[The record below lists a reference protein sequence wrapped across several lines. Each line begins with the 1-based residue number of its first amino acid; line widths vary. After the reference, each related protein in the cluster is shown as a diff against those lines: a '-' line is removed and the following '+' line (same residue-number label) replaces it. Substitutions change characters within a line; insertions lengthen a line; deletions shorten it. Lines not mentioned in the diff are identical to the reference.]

1 MPAEFVHCHL
11 HTEYSLLD
19 GEARIAALMQ
29 QAQHLGMSAVA
40 LTDHGA
46 LYGAI
51 EFYEQARVYG
61 ITPIIGV
68 EAYIAPRRMTDKDPK
83 LDAAAF
89 HLVLLARNDE
99 GYRNLLKLTTA
110 AHLGGFYYKPRIDR
124 ALLARHSG
132 GLIGLSACLQG
143 EIPRAILRDDLAAA
157 RSLAATYRDIFGPG
171 HFYLEVQNH
180 GIAEQRVLTQ
190 GLRAL
195 ARDLGLPL
203 VATNDVHYV
212 TRDEADAQDALMCIQ
227 MGADLNEKDKPRMG
241 DVPEFYL
248 KGPDEMAER
257 FRDLPEALRSTL
269 AIAEQCDLTIET
281 GAVRLPHF
289 PVPEGETAD
298 SYLRN
303 LCEAGLRRIYGD
315 VTPPLA
321 ERLNYELGVIGKM
334 QYAAYFLIVQD
345 FVNFARRRGIYTTV
359 RGSAA
364 GSLVL
369 YACGV
374 TDVDPIAYRLPF
386 DRFLNLERY
395 TMPDIDVDFMD
406 SRRDEVIKYV
416 VDKYGADRVAQIITF
431 GTLGARAA
439 IRDLGRVMGLPYGD
453 VDRIAKLVPGANVT
467 LQEALAAEPEL
478 RAAAEGT
485 PAIRRLLDM
494 AQKLEGV
501 ARHASTHAAGVIISR
516 DPLTD
521 SVPLQRATKGDLL
534 MTQYDMNSVA
544 RLGLLKIDFLGLTNL
559 TILDAAIHLIR
570 ETKGIEID
578 LQRLPLDDK
587 PTYALLASGETTGI
601 FQLEGRGM
609 TRYLRELKPDRIEDV
624 MAMVALFRP
633 GPMANIPSY
642 IRRKHGQEKVAY
654 LHPRLEPV
662 LKETYGVMVY
672 QEDIMTVAQAIAG
685 YTLAE
690 ADVLCYAIRKKI
702 KDRLLAQ
709 REKFVA
715 GARANGVDARTVDQI
730 FEQFEPFARY
740 GFNRAHAACYG
751 LIAYYT
757 AYLKAHHAPEY
768 MAALLS
774 SIAGDMEKVAQA
786 VAECARMNLQVLPP
800 DVNESAAS
808 FTTNG
813 EVIRFGLTAVRNVG
827 LGAIDVVIAA
837 REAGADVMVAGE
849 SGVSDI
855 VAGEPGASRSA
866 GISRSAGADV
876 MVAGESGASRSAGGP
891 FRSLADFCARVD
903 TRLVNQRVIASLIK
917 AGAFDRLGSR
927 AQMLQTLD
935 AVLDRAQRSQ
945 RARNEAQTGLFGDL
959 GAPPEPDAAAETV
972 VQEFTKDEL
981 LTMEREMLGLYI
993 SDHPLRRWAPVL
1005 ERRTT
1010 AAIAQLADLPDRRE
1024 VTVGGLVGTVKRS
1037 MTRSGSTMAFVT
1049 LEDLTGSIEVLV
1061 FPRAYEQ
1068 YGLSLKRDAVVLLR
1082 GKLDV
1087 DEQSVKLLCD
1097 EVIALPPTPE
1107 EAGAGDPGAAPGE
1120 LVSAGVPRMTS
1131 RGSTV
1136 PARGVAS
1143 VDGPEAPPSRG
1154 PAGSGRAAGTS
1165 NESSALGMSA
1175 SRTPPHDPRGAARVA
1190 NGERGRPALRVRVS
1204 TLDEIEQLERYLK
1217 DHPGPRRVC
1226 AHVVSCDGEHVVPI
1240 RSGAHDIEELQQS
1253 LEQMFGEGNVWE
1265 E

>member
-1 MPAEFVHCHL
+1 MPGDFVHCHL

-19 GEARIAALMQ
+19 GESRIGPLMDRAAAL
-29 QAQHLGMSAVA
+29 GMPAIS

-46 LYGAI
+46 MYGAI
-51 EFYEQARVYG
+51 EFYESARARG
-61 ITPIIGV
+61 IKPILGV
-68 EAYIAPRRMTDKDPK
+68 ETYVAPRGMGDRDPK

-89 HLVLLARNDE
+89 HLVLLARNTE
-99 GYRNLLKLTTA
+99 GYRNLLRLVTA
-110 AHLGGFYYKPRIDR
+110 AHLDGFYYKPRIDR

-143 EIPRAILRDDLAAA
+143 EIPRAILRDDTAAA
-157 RSLAATYRDIFGPG
+157 RELAGAYRDIFGPG
-171 HFYLEVQNH
+171 GFYLELQNH
-180 GIAEQRVLTQ
+180 GIAEQAALAR
-190 GLRAL
+190 GLVAL
-195 ARDLGLPL
+195 ARDVGLPL

-227 MGADLNEKDKPRMG
+227 MGVDLSEKDARAPRMG

-248 KGPDEMAER
+248 KSPEEMAAR
-257 FRDLPEALRSTL
+257 FAELPEALRNTL
-269 AIAEQCDLTIET
+269 AIAEQCDIEIET
-281 GAVRLPHF
+281 GATRLPHF
-289 PVPEGETAD
+289 PVPDGETPD
-298 SYLRN
+298 TYLRQ
-303 LCEAGLRRIYGD
+303 LCEAGLRRIYGAAAQ
-315 VTPPLA
+315 TPHLT
-321 ERLNYELGVIGKM
+321 ERLDYELGVIQKM
-334 QYAAYFLIVQD
+334 GYAAYFLIVQD

-416 VDKYGADRVAQIITF
+416 MDKYGADRVAQIITF

-439 IRDLGRVMGLPYGD
+439 IRDLGRVMGLPYAD

-467 LQEALAAEPEL
+467 LQDALAAEAEL
-478 RAAAEGT
+478 RAAADAS
-485 PAIRRLLDM
+485 PQIRRLLDM

-516 DPLTD
+516 EPLIEH
-521 SVPLQRATKGDLL
+521 VPLQRATKGDLL

-544 RLGLLKIDFLGLTNL
+544 RLGLLKIDFLGLANL
-559 TILDAAIHLIR
+559 TILDAAIRLIR
-570 ETKGIEID
+570 ETRGVAID
-578 LQRLPLDDK
+578 LQRLPLDDR
-587 PTYALLASGETTGI
+587 PTYDLLASGETTGI

-609 TRYLRELKPDRIEDV
+609 TRYLRELRPDRIEDV

-642 IRRKHGQEKVAY
+642 IRRKHGQEKVTY

-672 QEDIMTVAQAIAG
+672 QEDIMTVAQAVAG

-757 AYLKAHHAPEY
+757 AYLKAHYAPEY
-768 MAALLS
+768 MTALLTS
-774 SIAGDMEKVAQA
+774 EAGNMDKVPQA

-800 DVNESAAS
+800 DINESAAS
-808 FTTNG
+808 FTTEG
-813 EVIRFGLTAVRNVG
+813 SVIRFGLAAVRNVG
-827 LGAIDVVIAA
+827 VGAIDVVIAA
-837 REAGADVMVAGE
+837 RDAA
-849 SGVSDI
+849 
-855 VAGEPGASRSA
+855 
-866 GISRSAGADV
+866 
-876 MVAGESGASRSAGGP
+876 GP
-891 FRSLADFCARVD
+891 FGSLADFCARVD

-935 AVLDRAQRSQ
+935 AVVERAQRSQ

-959 GAPPEPDAAAETV
+959 GAAGAASDAAGAPPGQETV
-972 VQEFTKDEL
+972 VEEFTKDEL

-1010 AAIAQLADLPDRRE
+1010 AALAHLADLPDRRE
-1024 VTVGGLVGTVKRS
+1024 VTIGGLVATVKRS

-1049 LEDLTGSIEVLV
+1049 LEDLSGSVEVLV

-1068 YGLSLKRDAVVLLR
+1068 HGLALKRDAVVLMR
-1082 GKLDV
+1082 GRLDV

-1097 EVIALPPTPE
+1097 EIIALPATPE
-1107 EAGAGDPGAAPGE
+1107 EAAVAVSTRTRNGSGGNGRPPLSGAAAVSVAP
-1120 LVSAGVPRMTS
+1120 SAG
-1131 RGSTV
+1131 
-1136 PARGVAS
+1136 
-1143 VDGPEAPPSRG
+1143 
-1154 PAGSGRAAGTS
+1154 
-1165 NESSALGMSA
+1165 
-1175 SRTPPHDPRGAARVA
+1175 
-1190 NGERGRPALRVRVS
+1190 GETREPALRVRVS
-1204 TLDEIEQLERYLK
+1204 TIEEIDQLERYLRE
-1217 DHPGPRRVC
+1217 HPGPRRVC
-1226 AHVVSCDGEHVVPI
+1226 AHVVSSDGEHVVPV
-1240 RSGAHDIEELQQS
+1240 RSGAHDVQELQQS
-1253 LEQMFGEGNVWE
+1253 LEQLFGEGNVWE

>member
-1 MPAEFVHCHL
+1 MSGEFVHCHL

-19 GEARIAALMQ
+19 GESRIEPLMRR
-29 QAQHLGMSAVA
+29 AVSLGMRAIS

-46 LYGAI
+46 MYGAI
-51 EFYEQARVYG
+51 EFYETARAHG
-61 ITPIIGV
+61 IKPIIGV
-68 EAYIAPRRMTDKDPK
+68 EAYVSPRGMADRDPK
-83 LDAAAF
+83 LDASAF

-110 AHLGGFYYKPRIDR
+110 AHLDGFYYKPRIDR

-143 EIPRAILRDDLAAA
+143 EIPRAILREDPAAA
-157 RSLAATYRDIFGPG
+157 RTLAGSYREIFGPG
-171 HFYLEVQNH
+171 HFYLELQNH
-180 GIAEQRVLTQ
+180 GIAEQQTLTR
-190 GLRAL
+190 GLIAL
-195 ARDLGLPL
+195 AKDTGLPL

-227 MGADLNEKDKPRMG
+227 MGIDLAQKDKPRMG

-248 KGPDEMAER
+248 KSPDEMAAR
-257 FRDLPEALRSTL
+257 FADFPEALRSTL
-269 AIAEQCDLTIET
+269 AIAEMCDLEIET
-281 GAVRLPHF
+281 GTTRLPHF
-289 PVPEGETAD
+289 PLPEGETAD
-298 SYLRN
+298 TYLRR
-303 LCEAGLRRIYGD
+303 LCETGLRRIYGG
-315 VTPPLA
+315 VTPALE
-321 ERLNYELGVIGKM
+321 ERLAYELGVIAKTG
-334 QYAAYFLIVQD
+334 YAAYFLIVQD
-345 FVNFARRRGIYTTV
+345 FVNFARGRGIYTTV

-416 VDKYGADRVAQIITF
+416 VDKYGDDRVAQIITF

-453 VDRIAKLVPGANVT
+453 VDRIAKLVPGANVS

-478 RAAAEGT
+478 RAAVDGS
-485 PAIRRLLDM
+485 PQIRQLMDM

-521 SVPLQRATKGDLL
+521 HVPLQRATKGDLL

-559 TILDAAIHLIR
+559 TILDAAIGLIR
-570 ETKGIEID
+570 GTRGEEID

-642 IRRKHGQEKVAY
+642 IRRKHGQEKVTY

-757 AYLKAHHAPEY
+757 AYLKAHYAAEY
-768 MAALLS
+768 MTALLS
-774 SIAGDMEKVAQA
+774 SDVGNMDRVAQA
-786 VAECARMNLQVLPP
+786 VAECARMDLNVLPP

-808 FTTNG
+808 FTTDG
-813 EVIRFGLTAVRNVG
+813 KVIRFGLTAVRNVG
-827 LGAIDVVIAA
+827 VGAIDVVIAV
-837 REAGADVMVAGE
+837 RE
-849 SGVSDI
+849 
-855 VAGEPGASRSA
+855 
-866 GISRSAGADV
+866 
-876 MVAGESGASRSAGGP
+876 AGGP
-891 FRSLADFCARVD
+891 FASLADFCGRVD

-935 AVLDRAQRSQ
+935 AVLERAQRSQ

-959 GAPPEPDAAAETV
+959 AAPEPAAAGPGEGDTA
-972 VQEFTKDEL
+972 VQEFSKEEL

-993 SDHPLRRWAPVL
+993 SDHPLRRWGPAL
-1005 ERRTT
+1005 AKRAT
-1010 AAIAQLADLPDRRE
+1010 ATIAQLADLPDRKK
-1024 VTVGGLVGTVKRS
+1024 VTIGGLIGTVKRS

-1068 YGLSLKRDAVVLLR
+1068 HGLSLKRDAVVLLR
-1082 GKLDV
+1082 GTLDV
-1087 DEQSVKLLCD
+1087 EEQSVKLLCD
-1097 EVIALPPTPE
+1097 EVIALPSTPPEDPTSLAGE
-1107 EAGAGDPGAAPGE
+1107 EAVADGVIAGAA
-1120 LVSAGVPRMTS
+1120 
-1131 RGSTV
+1131 
-1136 PARGVAS
+1136 
-1143 VDGPEAPPSRG
+1143 
-1154 PAGSGRAAGTS
+1154 AAGAV
-1165 NESSALGMSA
+1165 NG
-1175 SRTPPHDPRGAARVA
+1175 GAARNGHGA
-1190 NGERGRPALRVRVS
+1190 NGARPALRVRVS
-1204 TLDEIEQLERYLK
+1204 TIEEVEQLERYLK
-1217 DHPGPRRVC
+1217 EHPGPRRVC
-1226 AHVVSCDGEHVVPI
+1226 AHVVSGDGEHVI
-1240 RSGAHDIEELQQS
+1240 QARSGAHDIEELLQS
-1253 LEQMFGEGNVWE
+1253 LEQLFGEGNVWE

>member
-1 MPAEFVHCHL
+1 MPGEFVHCHL

-19 GEARIAALMQ
+19 GESRIEPLMQ
-29 QAQHLGMSAVA
+29 RAVSLGMPAIS

-46 LYGAI
+46 MYGAI
-51 EFYEQARVYG
+51 EFYETARAHG
-61 ITPIIGV
+61 IKPIIGV
-68 EAYIAPRRMTDKDPK
+68 ETYVAARGMADRDPK
-83 LDAAAF
+83 LDASAF

-99 GYRNLLKLTTA
+99 GYRNLLKLVTA
-110 AHLGGFYYKPRIDR
+110 AHLDGFYYKPRIDR
-124 ALLARHSG
+124 ALLARHSA

-143 EIPRAILRDDLAAA
+143 EIPRAILRDDPAAA
-157 RSLAATYRDIFGPG
+157 RELAGAYRDIFGPG
-171 HFYLEVQNH
+171 HFYLELQNH
-180 GIAEQRVLTQ
+180 GIAEQQTLTL
-190 GLRAL
+190 GLRSL
-195 ARDLGLPL
+195 ARETGLPL

-227 MGADLNEKDKPRMG
+227 MGIDLAQKDKPRMG

-248 KGPDEMAER
+248 KSPDEMAAR
-257 FRDLPEALRSTL
+257 FTEFPEAVRSTL
-269 AIAEQCDLTIET
+269 AIAEMCDLEIET
-281 GAVRLPHF
+281 GTTRLPHF
-289 PVPEGETAD
+289 PLPEGETAD
-298 SYLRN
+298 TYLRK

-315 VTPPLA
+315 VTPALA
-321 ERLNYELGVIGKM
+321 ERLAYELGVIGKTG
-334 QYAAYFLIVQD
+334 YAAYFLIVQD
-345 FVNFARRRGIYTTV
+345 FVNFARGRGIYTTV

-416 VDKYGADRVAQIITF
+416 VDKYGDDRVAQIITF

-453 VDRIAKLVPGANVT
+453 VDRIAKLVPGANVS
-467 LQEALAAEPEL
+467 LQDALAAEPEL
-478 RAAAEGT
+478 RAAADGS
-485 PAIRRLLDM
+485 PQIRQLMDM

-521 SVPLQRATKGDLL
+521 HVPLQRATKGDLL

-570 ETKGIEID
+570 ETRGEEIN

-642 IRRKHGQEKVAY
+642 IRRKHGQEKVTY

-709 REKFVA
+709 REKFVD

-757 AYLKAHHAPEY
+757 AYLKSHYAAEY
-768 MAALLS
+768 MTALLS
-774 SIAGDMEKVAQA
+774 SDVGNMERVAQA
-786 VAECARMNLQVLPP
+786 VAECARMDLDVLPP

-808 FTTNG
+808 FTTDG
-813 EVIRFGLTAVRNVG
+813 TVIRFGLTAVRNVG
-827 LGAIDVVIAA
+827 VGAIDVVIAA
-837 REAGADVMVAGE
+837 RE
-849 SGVSDI
+849 S
-855 VAGEPGASRSA
+855 
-866 GISRSAGADV
+866 
-876 MVAGESGASRSAGGP
+876 GGP
-891 FRSLADFCARVD
+891 FASLADFCGRVD
-903 TRLVNQRVIASLIK
+903 TRLVNQRVVASLIK

-935 AVLDRAQRSQ
+935 AVLERAQRTQ

-959 GAPPEPDAAAETV
+959 AAPEAPAAGSGEGDTAI
-972 VQEFTKDEL
+972 QEFSKEEL

-993 SDHPLRRWAPVL
+993 SDHPLRRWGPAL
-1005 ERRTT
+1005 AKRAT
-1010 AAIAQLADLPDRRE
+1010 ATIAQLADLPDRKK
-1024 VTVGGLVGTVKRS
+1024 VTIGGLIGTVKRS

-1082 GKLDV
+1082 GTLDV
-1087 DEQSVKLLCD
+1087 EEQSVKLLCD
-1097 EVIALPPTPE
+1097 EVIALPPSPPPDDLSLLAGE
-1107 EAGAGDPGAAPGE
+1107 EAVADGVIAGAVAAGAVNGGAARNGHGANGARRP
-1120 LVSAGVPRMTS
+1120 SA
-1131 RGSTV
+1131 
-1136 PARGVAS
+1136 A
-1143 VDGPEAPPSRG
+1143 
-1154 PAGSGRAAGTS
+1154 RAAGGSGQT
-1165 NESSALGMSA
+1165 G
-1175 SRTPPHDPRGAARVA
+1175 
-1190 NGERGRPALRVRVS
+1190 GRPALRVRVS
-1204 TLDEIEQLERYLK
+1204 TIEEVEQLERYLK
-1217 DHPGPRRVC
+1217 EHPGPRRVC
-1226 AHVVSCDGEHVVPI
+1226 AHVVSGDGEHVI
-1240 RSGAHDIEELQQS
+1240 QARSGAHDIEELLQS
-1253 LEQMFGEGNVWE
+1253 LEQLFGEGNVWE

>member
-1 MPAEFVHCHL
+1 MPGEFVHCHL

-19 GEARIAALMQ
+19 GESRIQPLMERAAAL
-29 QAQHLGMSAVA
+29 GMPAIS

-46 LYGAI
+46 MYGAI
-51 EFYEQARVYG
+51 EFYEAARAHSLK
-61 ITPIIGV
+61 PIIGV
-68 EAYIAPRRMTDKDPK
+68 ETYVAPRGMGDRDPK
-83 LDAAAF
+83 LDAQAF
-89 HLVLLARNDE
+89 HLVLLARSAE
-99 GYRNLLKLTTA
+99 GYRNLLRLVTA
-110 AHLGGFYYKPRIDR
+110 AHLDGFYYKPRIDR
-124 ALLARHSG
+124 ALLARHSA

-143 EIPRAILRDDLAAA
+143 EIPRAILRDDMAAA
-157 RSLAATYRDIFGPG
+157 RTLAGTYRDIFGPG
-171 HFYLEVQNH
+171 HFYLELQNH
-180 GIAEQRVLTQ
+180 GIAEQA
-190 GLRAL
+190 AL
-195 ARDLGLPL
+195 ARGLIGLARELELPL

-227 MGADLNEKDKPRMG
+227 MGIDLNEKDARAPRMG

-248 KGPDEMAER
+248 KSPAEMAAR
-257 FRDLPEALRSTL
+257 FAEAPEALRNTL
-269 AIAEQCDLTIET
+269 AIAEQCDVEIDT
-281 GAVRLPHF
+281 GTTRLPHF

-298 SYLRN
+298 SYLRQ
-303 LCEAGLRRIYGD
+303 LCDAGLRRIYGR

-321 ERLNYELGVIGKM
+321 ERLDYELGVIAKM
-334 QYAAYFLIVQD
+334 GYAAYFLIVQD

-416 VDKYGADRVAQIITF
+416 VEKYGADRVAQIITF

-439 IRDLGRVMGLPYGD
+439 IRDLGRVMGLPYAD
-453 VDRIAKLVPGANVT
+453 VDRIAKLVPGANVA

-478 RAAAEGT
+478 RASADGS
-485 PAIRRLLDM
+485 PQIRRLLDM

-516 DPLTD
+516 DPLIEH
-521 SVPLQRATKGDLL
+521 VPLQRATKGDLL

-544 RLGLLKIDFLGLTNL
+544 RLGLLKIDFLGLANL
-559 TILDAAIHLIR
+559 TILDAAIRLIR
-570 ETKGIEID
+570 QTRGVEID
-578 LQRLPLDDK
+578 LQRLPLDDR
-587 PTYALLASGETTGI
+587 PTYELLASGETTGI

-609 TRYLRELKPDRIEDV
+609 TRYLRELRPDRIEDV

-633 GPMANIPSY
+633 GPMANIPAY
-642 IRRKHGQEKVAY
+642 IRRKHGQEKVTY

-662 LKETYGVMVY
+662 LNETYGVMVY

-757 AYLKAHHAPEY
+757 AYLKAHYAPEY
-768 MAALLS
+768 MTALLTS
-774 SIAGDMEKVAQA
+774 EAGNLDKVPQA
-786 VAECARMNLQVLPP
+786 VAECAHMNLRVLPP
-800 DVNESAAS
+800 DINESAAF
-808 FTTNG
+808 FTTDG
-813 EVIRFGLTAVRNVG
+813 EVIRFGLAAVRNVG
-827 LGAIDVVIAA
+827 VGAIEVVIAA
-837 REAGADVMVAGE
+837 RD
-849 SGVSDI
+849 
-855 VAGEPGASRSA
+855 
-866 GISRSAGADV
+866 
-876 MVAGESGASRSAGGP
+876 AGGP
-891 FRSLADFCARVD
+891 FGSLADFCARVD

-917 AGAFDRLGSR
+917 AGAFDRIGSR

-935 AVLDRAQRSQ
+935 AVLERAQRSQ
-945 RARNEAQTGLFGDL
+945 RARNEAQTGLFSDFGTAAGTSEEAAPG
-959 GAPPEPDAAAETV
+959 GAAV
-972 VQEFTKDEL
+972 VEEFTKDEL

-1010 AAIAQLADLPDRRE
+1010 TTIAQLADLPDRRE
-1024 VTVGGLVGTVKRS
+1024 VTVGGLVATVKRS

-1049 LEDLTGSIEVLV
+1049 IEDLTGSIEVLV

-1068 YGLSLKRDAVVLLR
+1068 HGLSLKRDTVVLLR

-1097 EVIALPPTPE
+1097 EVIPLPPTPE
-1107 EAGAGDPGAAPGE
+1107 EAAVPAPAGAGAGARF
-1120 LVSAGVPRMTS
+1120 SAGPRGLVPRE
-1131 RGSTV
+1131 RG
-1136 PARGVAS
+1136 
-1143 VDGPEAPPSRG
+1143 GPMNG
-1154 PAGSGRAAGTS
+1154 
-1165 NESSALGMSA
+1165 
-1175 SRTPPHDPRGAARVA
+1175 HAARRNGLAGA
-1190 NGERGRPALRVRVS
+1190 NGGAGVRPVLRVRVS
-1204 TLDEIEQLERYLK
+1204 TVEEIDQLERYLRE
-1217 DHPGPRRVC
+1217 HPGPRRVC
-1226 AHVVSCDGEHVVPI
+1226 AHVVSSDGEHVVPV
-1240 RSGAHDIEELQQS
+1240 RAGAHDIEELQQS
-1253 LEQMFGEGNVWE
+1253 LEQLFGEGNVWE

>member
-1 MPAEFVHCHL
+1 MPGEFVHCHL

-19 GEARIAALMQ
+19 GESRIDALMERAAAL
-29 QAQHLGMSAVA
+29 GMPAISV
-40 LTDHGA
+40 TDHGA
-46 LYGAI
+46 MYGAI
-51 EFYEQARVYG
+51 EFYESARAHG
-61 ITPIIGV
+61 IKPIIGV
-68 EAYIAPRRMTDKDPK
+68 EAYVASRGMADRDPK
-83 LDAAAF
+83 LDAASC

-110 AHLGGFYYKPRIDR
+110 AHLDGFYYKPRIDR
-124 ALLARHSG
+124 ALLARHSA

-143 EIPRAILRDDLAAA
+143 EVPRAILREDPDAARTLAAA
-157 RSLAATYRDIFGPG
+157 YRDIFGPG

-180 GIAEQRVLTQ
+180 GIADQQTLTR
-190 GLRAL
+190 GLVAL
-195 ARDLGLPL
+195 SRDLGLPL
-203 VATNDVHYV
+203 IATNDVHYV

-227 MGADLNEKDKPRMG
+227 MGIDLSQKDKPRMG

-248 KGPDEMAER
+248 KSREEMAAR
-257 FRDLPEALRSTL
+257 FGELPEALRSTL
-269 AIAEQCDLTIET
+269 AVAEMCDLEIDT
-281 GAVRLPHF
+281 GTTRLPHF
-289 PVPEGETAD
+289 PLPEGETAD
-298 SYLRN
+298 TYLRK
-303 LCEAGLRRIYGD
+303 LCEAGLRRIYGQ
-315 VTPPLA
+315 VTPALE
-321 ERLNYELGVIGKM
+321 ERLAYELGVIAKTG
-334 QYAAYFLIVQD
+334 YAAYFLIVQD
-345 FVNFARRRGIYTTV
+345 FVNFARGRGIYTTV

-453 VDRIAKLVPGANVT
+453 VDRIAKLVPGANVS
-467 LQEALAAEPEL
+467 LQDALAAEPEL
-478 RAAAEGT
+478 RAAADGS
-485 PAIRRLLDM
+485 PQIRRLMDM

-521 SVPLQRATKGDLL
+521 HVPLQRATKGDLL

-570 ETKGIEID
+570 KTRGVEIN
-578 LQRLPLDDK
+578 LQRLPLDDT
-587 PTYALLASGETTGI
+587 PTYTLLASGDTTGI

-609 TRYLRELKPDRIEDV
+609 TRYLRELRPDRIEDV

-642 IRRKHGQEKVAY
+642 IRRKHGQEKVTY

-662 LKETYGVMVY
+662 LNETYGVMVY

-757 AYLKAHHAPEY
+757 AYLKSHYAPEY
-768 MAALLS
+768 MTALLS
-774 SIAGDMEKVAQA
+774 SDVGNMDRVAQA
-786 VAECARMNLQVLPP
+786 VAECARMDLQVLPP

-808 FTTNG
+808 FTTDG
-813 EVIRFGLTAVRNVG
+813 TVIRFGLTAVRNVG
-827 LGAIDVVIAA
+827 VGAIDVVIAA
-837 REAGADVMVAGE
+837 REAG
-849 SGVSDI
+849 
-855 VAGEPGASRSA
+855 
-866 GISRSAGADV
+866 
-876 MVAGESGASRSAGGP
+876 GP
-891 FRSLADFCARVD
+891 FASLADLCGRVD

-917 AGAFDRLGSR
+917 AGAFDRVGSR

-935 AVLDRAQRSQ
+935 AVLERGQRSQ
-945 RARNEAQTGLFGDL
+945 RARSEAQTGLFGDL
-959 GAPPEPDAAAETV
+959 AAPEPAAAGTGEGETA
-972 VQEFTKDEL
+972 VQEFSKDEL

-993 SDHPLRRWAPVL
+993 SDHPLRRWGPVL
-1005 ERRTT
+1005 AKRAT
-1010 AAIAQLADLPDRRE
+1010 ATIAQLADLPDRKE
-1024 VTVGGLVGTVKRS
+1024 VKVGGLIGTVKRS
-1037 MTRSGSTMAFVT
+1037 MTRSGSTMAFLT

-1068 YGLSLKRDAVVLLR
+1068 YGLSLKRDTVVLLR

-1087 DEQSVKLLCD
+1087 EEQSVKLLCD

-1107 EAGAGDPGAAPGE
+1107 EADAAGPAPSAAANGAGRSRHGAAGN
-1120 LVSAGVPRMTS
+1120 GDRRM
-1131 RGSTV
+1131 
-1136 PARGVAS
+1136 
-1143 VDGPEAPPSRG
+1143 
-1154 PAGSGRAAGTS
+1154 
-1165 NESSALGMSA
+1165 
-1175 SRTPPHDPRGAARVA
+1175 
-1190 NGERGRPALRVRVS
+1190 LRVRV
-1204 TLDEIEQLERYLK
+1204 TTIEEIEQLERYLH
-1217 DHPGPRRVC
+1217 DHPGPRPVC
-1226 AHVVSCDGEHVVPI
+1226 AHVVSGDGEHVVPV
-1240 RSGAHDIEELQQS
+1240 RSGAHDVEELQQS
-1253 LEQMFGEGNVWE
+1253 LEQLFGEGNVWE

>member
-1 MPAEFVHCHL
+1 MPGEFVHCHL

-19 GEARIAALMQ
+19 GESRIDPLMQ
-29 QAQHLGMSAVA
+29 RAASLGMRAIS

-46 LYGAI
+46 MYGAI
-51 EFYEQARVYG
+51 EFYEGARAHG
-61 ITPIIGV
+61 IKPIVGV
-68 EAYIAPRRMTDKDPK
+68 EAYVAARGMTDRDPK
-83 LDAAAF
+83 LDASAF

-110 AHLGGFYYKPRIDR
+110 AHLDGFYYKPRIDR
-124 ALLARHSG
+124 ALLARHSA

-143 EIPRAILRDDLAAA
+143 EIPRAILREDPAAA
-157 RSLAATYRDIFGPG
+157 REIAGAYRDIFGPG
-171 HFYLEVQNH
+171 HFYLELQNH
-180 GIAEQRVLTQ
+180 GIAEQQTLTRGLAVL
-190 GLRAL
+190 AKD
-195 ARDLGLPL
+195 AGLPL

-227 MGADLNEKDKPRMG
+227 MGIDLAQKDKPRMG

-248 KGPDEMAER
+248 KSADEMAAR
-257 FRDLPEALRSTL
+257 FAEFPEALRSTL
-269 AIAEQCDLTIET
+269 AIAEMCDLEIET
-281 GAVRLPHF
+281 GTTRLPHF
-289 PVPEGETAD
+289 PLPEGETAD
-298 SYLRN
+298 TYLRK

-315 VTPPLA
+315 LTPALA
-321 ERLNYELGVIGKM
+321 ERLAYELGVIAKTG
-334 QYAAYFLIVQD
+334 YAAYFLIVQD
-345 FVNFARRRGIYTTV
+345 FVNFARGRGIYTTV

-467 LQEALAAEPEL
+467 LQDALAAEPEL
-478 RAAAEGT
+478 RAAADGSSQ
-485 PAIRRLLDM
+485 IRQLMDM

-521 SVPLQRATKGDLL
+521 HVPLQRATKGDLL

-559 TILDAAIHLIR
+559 TILDAAIRLIR
-570 ETKGIEID
+570 GTRGVEID

-609 TRYLRELKPDRIEDV
+609 TRYLRELRPDRIEDV

-633 GPMANIPSY
+633 GPMANIPAY
-642 IRRKHGQEKVAY
+642 IRRKHGQEKVTY

-715 GARANGVDARTVDQI
+715 GARANGVDARTVEQI

-757 AYLKAHHAPEY
+757 AYLKSHYAAEY
-768 MAALLS
+768 MTALLS
-774 SIAGDMEKVAQA
+774 SDVGNMDKVAQA
-786 VAECARMNLQVLPP
+786 VAECARMDLQVLPP

-808 FTTNG
+808 FTTDG
-813 EVIRFGLTAVRNVG
+813 KVIRFGLTAVRNVG
-827 LGAIDVVIAA
+827 VGAIDVVIAA
-837 REAGADVMVAGE
+837 REAGVDVKVAGE
-849 SGVSDI
+849 S
-855 VAGEPGASRSA
+855 AAR
-866 GISRSAGADV
+866 
-876 MVAGESGASRSAGGP
+876 RSAGGP
-891 FRSLADFCARVD
+891 FASLADFCGRVD

-927 AQMLQTLD
+927 AEMLQTLD
-935 AVLDRAQRSQ
+935 AVLERAQRSQ

-959 GAPPEPDAAAETV
+959 APEQPAAGPSDGETA
-972 VQEFTKDEL
+972 VQEFTKEEL

-1005 ERRTT
+1005 AARAT
-1010 AAIAQLADLPDRRE
+1010 ATIAQLADLPDRRE
-1024 VTVGGLVGTVKRS
+1024 VTIGGLIGTVKRS

-1049 LEDLTGSIEVLV
+1049 LEDLSGSIEVLV

-1068 YGLSLKRDAVVLLR
+1068 HGLSLKRDAVVLLR
-1082 GKLDV
+1082 GRLDV
-1087 DEQSVKLLCD
+1087 EEQSVKLLCD
-1097 EVIALPPTPE
+1097 EVIALPPTPDGLFPLAGE
-1107 EAGAGDPGAAPGE
+1107 GAVADGVIAGAAAAGAVNGGAAGNGHGANGDRRPA
-1120 LVSAGVPRMTS
+1120 AG
-1131 RGSTV
+1131 GN
-1136 PARGVAS
+1136 
-1143 VDGPEAPPSRG
+1143 
-1154 PAGSGRAAGTS
+1154 GRA
-1165 NESSALGMSA
+1165 
-1175 SRTPPHDPRGAARVA
+1175 GA
-1190 NGERGRPALRVRVS
+1190 RPALRVRVS
-1204 TLDEIEQLERYLK
+1204 TIEEIEQLERYLNE
-1217 DHPGPRRVC
+1217 HPGPRRVC
-1226 AHVVSCDGEHVVPI
+1226 AHVVSGDGEHVVPV
-1240 RSGAHDIEELQQS
+1240 RSGAHDIEELLQS
-1253 LEQMFGEGNVWE
+1253 LEQLFGEGNVWE

>member
-1 MPAEFVHCHL
+1 MPGEFVHCHL

-19 GEARIAALMQ
+19 GESRIEPLMRR
-29 QAQHLGMSAVA
+29 AVSLGMRAIS

-46 LYGAI
+46 MYGAI
-51 EFYEQARVYG
+51 EFYETARAHG
-61 ITPIIGV
+61 IKPIIGV
-68 EAYIAPRRMTDKDPK
+68 EAYVSPRGMADRDPK
-83 LDAAAF
+83 LDASAF

-99 GYRNLLKLTTA
+99 GYRNLLKLVTA
-110 AHLGGFYYKPRIDR
+110 AHLDGFYYKPRIDR
-124 ALLARHSG
+124 ALLARHSA

-143 EIPRAILRDDLAAA
+143 EIPRAILRDDPAAA
-157 RSLAATYRDIFGPG
+157 RELAGAYRDIFGPG
-171 HFYLEVQNH
+171 HFYLELQNH
-180 GIAEQRVLTQ
+180 GIAEQQTLTR
-190 GLRAL
+190 GLIAL
-195 ARDLGLPL
+195 AKDTGLPL

-227 MGADLNEKDKPRMG
+227 MGIDLAQKNKPRMG

-248 KGPDEMAER
+248 KSPDEMAAR
-257 FRDLPEALRSTL
+257 FTDFPEALRSTL
-269 AIAEQCDLTIET
+269 AIAEMCDLEIET
-281 GAVRLPHF
+281 GTTRLPHF
-289 PVPEGETAD
+289 PLPEGETAD
-298 SYLRN
+298 TYLRR
-303 LCEAGLRRIYGD
+303 LCETGLRRIYGG
-315 VTPPLA
+315 VTPALE
-321 ERLNYELGVIGKM
+321 ERLAYELGVIAKTG
-334 QYAAYFLIVQD
+334 YAAYFLIVQD
-345 FVNFARRRGIYTTV
+345 FVNFARGRGIYTTV

-416 VDKYGADRVAQIITF
+416 VDKYGDDRVAQIITF

-453 VDRIAKLVPGANVT
+453 VDRIAKLVPGANVS

-478 RAAAEGT
+478 RAAVDGS
-485 PAIRRLLDM
+485 PQIRQLMDM

-521 SVPLQRATKGDLL
+521 HVPLQRATKGDLL

-570 ETKGIEID
+570 ETRGVEID

-642 IRRKHGQEKVAY
+642 IRRKHGQEKVTY

-757 AYLKAHHAPEY
+757 AYLKSHYAAEY
-768 MAALLS
+768 MTALLS
-774 SIAGDMEKVAQA
+774 SDVGNMERVAQA
-786 VAECARMNLQVLPP
+786 VAECARMDLNVLPP

-808 FTTNG
+808 FTTDG
-813 EVIRFGLTAVRNVG
+813 KVIRFGLTAVRNVG
-827 LGAIDVVIAA
+827 VGAIDIVIAA
-837 REAGADVMVAGE
+837 REAG
-849 SGVSDI
+849 
-855 VAGEPGASRSA
+855 
-866 GISRSAGADV
+866 
-876 MVAGESGASRSAGGP
+876 GP
-891 FRSLADFCARVD
+891 FASLADFCGRVD
-903 TRLVNQRVIASLIK
+903 TRQVNQRVIASLIK
-917 AGAFDRLGSR
+917 GGAFDRLGSR

-935 AVLDRAQRSQ
+935 AVLERAQRTQ

-959 GAPPEPDAAAETV
+959 AAPEAPAAGSGEGDTAI
-972 VQEFTKDEL
+972 QEFSKEEL

-993 SDHPLRRWAPVL
+993 SDPPLRRWGPAL
-1005 ERRTT
+1005 AKRAT
-1010 AAIAQLADLPDRRE
+1010 ATIAQLADLPDRKK
-1024 VTVGGLVGTVKRS
+1024 VTIGGLIGTVKRS

-1068 YGLSLKRDAVVLLR
+1068 HGLSLKRDAVVLLR
-1082 GKLDV
+1082 GTLDV
-1087 DEQSVKLLCD
+1087 EEQSVKLLCD
-1097 EVIALPPTPE
+1097 EVIALPPTPPEDDPSPLAGE
-1107 EAGAGDPGAAPGE
+1107 EAVADGVIAGA
-1120 LVSAGVPRMTS
+1120 V
-1131 RGSTV
+1131 
-1136 PARGVAS
+1136 
-1143 VDGPEAPPSRG
+1143 
-1154 PAGSGRAAGTS
+1154 AAGAV
-1165 NESSALGMSA
+1165 NG
-1175 SRTPPHDPRGAARVA
+1175 GAARNGHGA
-1190 NGERGRPALRVRVS
+1190 NGDRRPAAAQPAGGNGRAGARPALRVRVS
-1204 TLDEIEQLERYLK
+1204 TIEEVEQLERYLK

-1226 AHVVSCDGEHVVPI
+1226 AHVVSGDGEHVI
-1240 RSGAHDIEELQQS
+1240 QARSGAHDIEELLQS
-1253 LEQMFGEGNVWE
+1253 LEQLFGEGNVWE

>member
-1 MPAEFVHCHL
+1 MPGEFVHCHL

-19 GEARIAALMQ
+19 GESRIEPLMQ
-29 QAQHLGMSAVA
+29 RAVSLGMPAIS

-46 LYGAI
+46 MYGAI
-51 EFYEQARVYG
+51 EFYETARAHG
-61 ITPIIGV
+61 IKPIIGV
-68 EAYIAPRRMTDKDPK
+68 ETYVAARGMADRDPK
-83 LDAAAF
+83 LDASAF

-99 GYRNLLKLTTA
+99 GYRNLLKLVTA
-110 AHLGGFYYKPRIDR
+110 AHLDGFYYKPRIDR
-124 ALLARHSG
+124 ALLARHSA

-143 EIPRAILRDDLAAA
+143 EIPRAILRDDPAAA
-157 RSLAATYRDIFGPG
+157 RELAGAYRDIFGPG
-171 HFYLEVQNH
+171 HFYLELQNH
-180 GIAEQRVLTQ
+180 GIAEQQTLTL
-190 GLRAL
+190 GLRSL
-195 ARDLGLPL
+195 ARETGLPL

-227 MGADLNEKDKPRMG
+227 MGIDLAQKDKPRMG

-248 KGPDEMAER
+248 KSPDEMAAR
-257 FRDLPEALRSTL
+257 FTEFPEAVRSTL
-269 AIAEQCDLTIET
+269 AIAEMCDLEIET
-281 GAVRLPHF
+281 GTTRLPHF
-289 PVPEGETAD
+289 PLPEGETAD
-298 SYLRN
+298 TYLRK

-315 VTPPLA
+315 VTPALA
-321 ERLNYELGVIGKM
+321 ERLAYELGVIGKTG
-334 QYAAYFLIVQD
+334 YAAYFLIVQD
-345 FVNFARRRGIYTTV
+345 FVNFARGRGIYTTV

-416 VDKYGADRVAQIITF
+416 VDKYGDDRVAQIITF

-453 VDRIAKLVPGANVT
+453 VDRIAKLVPGANVS
-467 LQEALAAEPEL
+467 LQDALAAEPEL
-478 RAAAEGT
+478 RAAADGS
-485 PAIRRLLDM
+485 PQIRQLMDM

-521 SVPLQRATKGDLL
+521 HVPLQRATKGDLL

-570 ETKGIEID
+570 ETRGEEIN

-642 IRRKHGQEKVAY
+642 IRRKHGQEKVTY

-709 REKFVA
+709 REKFVD

-757 AYLKAHHAPEY
+757 AYLKSHYAAEY
-768 MAALLS
+768 MTALLS
-774 SIAGDMEKVAQA
+774 SDVGNMERVAQA
-786 VAECARMNLQVLPP
+786 VAECARMDLDVLPP

-808 FTTNG
+808 FTTDG
-813 EVIRFGLTAVRNVG
+813 KVIRFGLTAVRNVG
-827 LGAIDVVIAA
+827 VGAIDVVIAA
-837 REAGADVMVAGE
+837 RE
-849 SGVSDI
+849 S
-855 VAGEPGASRSA
+855 
-866 GISRSAGADV
+866 
-876 MVAGESGASRSAGGP
+876 GGP
-891 FRSLADFCARVD
+891 FASLADFCGRVD
-903 TRLVNQRVIASLIK
+903 TRLVNQRVVASLIK

-935 AVLDRAQRSQ
+935 AVLERAQRTQ

-959 GAPPEPDAAAETV
+959 AAPEPPAAGSGEGETAI
-972 VQEFTKDEL
+972 QEFSKEEL

-993 SDHPLRRWAPVL
+993 SDHPLRRWGPAL
-1005 ERRTT
+1005 ANRAT
-1010 AAIAQLADLPDRRE
+1010 ATIAQLADLPDRKK
-1024 VTVGGLVGTVKRS
+1024 VTIGGLIGTVKRS
-1037 MTRSGSTMAFVT
+1037 MTRAGSTMAFVT

-1082 GKLDV
+1082 GTLDV
-1087 DEQSVKLLCD
+1087 EEQSVKLLCD
-1097 EVIALPPTPE
+1097 EVIALPPSPPPDDLSPLAGE
-1107 EAGAGDPGAAPGE
+1107 EAVADGVIAGA
-1120 LVSAGVPRMTS
+1120 V
-1131 RGSTV
+1131 
-1136 PARGVAS
+1136 
-1143 VDGPEAPPSRG
+1143 
-1154 PAGSGRAAGTS
+1154 AAGAV
-1165 NESSALGMSA
+1165 NG
-1175 SRTPPHDPRGAARVA
+1175 GAARNGHGA
-1190 NGERGRPALRVRVS
+1190 NGARRPSAAQAAGGSGQTGGRPVLRVRVS
-1204 TLDEIEQLERYLK
+1204 TIEEVEQLERYLK
-1217 DHPGPRRVC
+1217 EHPGPRRVC
-1226 AHVVSCDGEHVVPI
+1226 AHVVSGDGEHVI
-1240 RSGAHDIEELQQS
+1240 QARSGAHDIEELLQS
-1253 LEQMFGEGNVWE
+1253 LEQLFGEGNVWE

>member
-1 MPAEFVHCHL
+1 MPGEFVHCHL

-19 GEARIAALMQ
+19 GESRIEPLMRR
-29 QAQHLGMSAVA
+29 AVSLGMRAIS

-46 LYGAI
+46 MYGAI
-51 EFYEQARVYG
+51 EFYETARAHG
-61 ITPIIGV
+61 IKPIIGV
-68 EAYIAPRRMTDKDPK
+68 EAYVSPRGMADRDPK
-83 LDAAAF
+83 LDASAF

-110 AHLGGFYYKPRIDR
+110 AHLDGFYYKPRIDR

-143 EIPRAILRDDLAAA
+143 EIPRAILREDPAAA
-157 RSLAATYRDIFGPG
+157 RTLAGSYREIFGPG
-171 HFYLEVQNH
+171 HFYLELQNH
-180 GIAEQRVLTQ
+180 GIAEQQTLTR
-190 GLRAL
+190 GLIAL
-195 ARDLGLPL
+195 AKDTGLPL

-227 MGADLNEKDKPRMG
+227 MGIDLAQKDKPRMG

-248 KGPDEMAER
+248 KSPDEMAAR
-257 FRDLPEALRSTL
+257 FADFPEALRSTL
-269 AIAEQCDLTIET
+269 AIAEMCDLEIET
-281 GAVRLPHF
+281 GTTRLPHF
-289 PVPEGETAD
+289 PLPEGETAD
-298 SYLRN
+298 TYLRR
-303 LCEAGLRRIYGD
+303 LCETGLRRIYGG
-315 VTPPLA
+315 VTPALE
-321 ERLNYELGVIGKM
+321 ERLAYELGVIAKTG
-334 QYAAYFLIVQD
+334 YAAYFLIVQD
-345 FVNFARRRGIYTTV
+345 FVNFARGRGIYTTV

-416 VDKYGADRVAQIITF
+416 VDKYGDDRVAQIITF

-453 VDRIAKLVPGANVT
+453 VDRIAKLVPGANVS

-478 RAAAEGT
+478 RAAVDGS
-485 PAIRRLLDM
+485 PQIRQLMDM

-521 SVPLQRATKGDLL
+521 HVPLQRATKGDLL

-559 TILDAAIHLIR
+559 TILDAAIGLIR
-570 ETKGIEID
+570 GTRGEEID

-642 IRRKHGQEKVAY
+642 IRRKHGQEKVTY

-757 AYLKAHHAPEY
+757 AYLKAHYAAEY
-768 MAALLS
+768 MTALLS
-774 SIAGDMEKVAQA
+774 SDVGNMDRVAQA
-786 VAECARMNLQVLPP
+786 VAECARMDLNVLPP

-808 FTTNG
+808 FTTDG
-813 EVIRFGLTAVRNVG
+813 KVIRFGLTAVRNVG
-827 LGAIDVVIAA
+827 VGAIDVVIAV
-837 REAGADVMVAGE
+837 RE
-849 SGVSDI
+849 
-855 VAGEPGASRSA
+855 
-866 GISRSAGADV
+866 
-876 MVAGESGASRSAGGP
+876 AGGP
-891 FRSLADFCARVD
+891 FASLADFCGRVD

-935 AVLDRAQRSQ
+935 AVLERAQRSQ

-959 GAPPEPDAAAETV
+959 AAPEPAAAGPGEGDTA
-972 VQEFTKDEL
+972 VQEFSKEEL

-993 SDHPLRRWAPVL
+993 SDHPLRRWGPAL
-1005 ERRTT
+1005 AKRAT
-1010 AAIAQLADLPDRRE
+1010 ATIAQLADLPDRKK
-1024 VTVGGLVGTVKRS
+1024 VTIGGLIGTVKRS

-1068 YGLSLKRDAVVLLR
+1068 HGLSLKRDAVVLLR
-1082 GKLDV
+1082 GTLDV
-1087 DEQSVKLLCD
+1087 EEQSVKLLCD
-1097 EVIALPPTPE
+1097 EVIALPPTPPEDPTSLAGE
-1107 EAGAGDPGAAPGE
+1107 EAVADGVIAGAA
-1120 LVSAGVPRMTS
+1120 
-1131 RGSTV
+1131 
-1136 PARGVAS
+1136 
-1143 VDGPEAPPSRG
+1143 
-1154 PAGSGRAAGTS
+1154 AAGAV
-1165 NESSALGMSA
+1165 NG
-1175 SRTPPHDPRGAARVA
+1175 GAARNGHGA
-1190 NGERGRPALRVRVS
+1190 NGARPALRVRVS
-1204 TLDEIEQLERYLK
+1204 TIEEVEQLERYLK
-1217 DHPGPRRVC
+1217 EHPGPRRVC
-1226 AHVVSCDGEHVVPI
+1226 AHVVSGDGEHVI
-1240 RSGAHDIEELQQS
+1240 QARSGAHDIEELLQS
-1253 LEQMFGEGNVWE
+1253 LEQLFGEGNVWE

>member
-1 MPAEFVHCHL
+1 MPGEFVHCHL

-19 GEARIAALMQ
+19 GESRIEPLMKRAAAL
-29 QAQHLGMSAVA
+29 GMKAIS

-46 LYGAI
+46 MYGAV
-51 EFYEQARVYG
+51 EFYEGARAHDLK
-61 ITPIIGV
+61 PIIGV
-68 EAYIAPRRMTDKDPK
+68 EAYVAARGMADRDPK
-83 LDAAAF
+83 LDASAF

-110 AHLGGFYYKPRIDR
+110 AHLDGFYYKPRIDR
-124 ALLARHSG
+124 ALLAKHSG
-132 GLIGLSACLQG
+132 GLIGLSACLNG
-143 EIPRAILRDDLAAA
+143 EIPRAILRNDMEAA
-157 RSLAATYRDIFGPG
+157 RTLAGAYKEIFGPE
-171 HFYLEVQNH
+171 HFYLELQNH
-180 GIAEQRVLTQ
+180 GIAEQQALTT
-190 GLRAL
+190 GLVTL
-195 ARDLGLPL
+195 ARETGLPL
-203 VATNDVHYV
+203 IATNDVHYV

-227 MGADLNEKDKPRMG
+227 MGIDLGQKDKPRMG

-248 KGPDEMAER
+248 KSPEEMAAR
-257 FRDLPEALRSTL
+257 FNEFPEALRTSL
-269 AIAEQCDLTIET
+269 AIAEMCNLEIET
-281 GAVRLPHF
+281 GTTRLPHF
-289 PVPEGETAD
+289 PLPAGETAD
-298 SYLRN
+298 SYLKQ
-303 LCEAGLRRIYGD
+303 LCEAGLRRIYGT
-315 VTPPLA
+315 VTPVLA
-321 ERLNYELGVIGKM
+321 ERLAYELGVIAKTG
-334 QYAAYFLIVQD
+334 YAAYFLIVQD
-345 FVNFARRRGIYTTV
+345 FVGFARGRGIYTTV

-369 YACGV
+369 YACAV

-416 VDKYGADRVAQIITF
+416 VEKYGADRVAQIITF

-439 IRDLGRVMGLPYGD
+439 IRDLGRVMGLSYGD
-453 VDRIAKLVPGANVT
+453 VDRIAKLVPGANVS
-467 LQEALAAEPEL
+467 LQDALAAEPEL
-478 RAAAEGT
+478 RAAADGS
-485 PAIRRLLDM
+485 PQIRQLMDM

-521 SVPLQRATKGDLL
+521 HVPLQRATKGDLL

-559 TILDAAIHLIR
+559 TILDEAVRLIR
-570 ETKGIEID
+570 TTKGIEID
-578 LQRLPLDDK
+578 LQQLPLGDK
-587 PTYALLASGETTGI
+587 ATYALLASGETTGI

-609 TRYLRELKPDRIEDV
+609 TRYLRELRPDRIEDV

-642 IRRKHGQEKVAY
+642 IRRKHGQEKVTY

-709 REKFVA
+709 REKFVK
-715 GARANGVDARTVDQI
+715 GARANGVDAKTVDLI

-757 AYLKAHHAPEY
+757 AYLKANYSAEY
-768 MAALLS
+768 MTALLS
-774 SIAGDMEKVAQA
+774 SIAGDMDKVAQA
-786 VAECARMNLQVLPP
+786 VAECARMSLEVLPP
-800 DVNESAAS
+800 DINESRAS
-808 FTTNG
+808 FTTAG
-813 EVIRFGLTAVRNVG
+813 EVIRFGLAAVRNVG
-827 LGAIDVVIAA
+827 VGAIDVVIAA
-837 REAGADVMVAGE
+837 REAGGE
-849 SGVSDI
+849 
-855 VAGEPGASRSA
+855 
-866 GISRSAGADV
+866 
-876 MVAGESGASRSAGGP
+876 
-891 FRSLADFCARVD
+891 FTSLADFCGRVD

-935 AVLDRAQRSQ
+935 LVLERAQRSQ
-945 RARNEAQTGLFGDL
+945 RARNEAQTGLFADL
-959 GAPPEPDAAAETV
+959 GAPPDAAPAPAETA
-972 VQEFTKDEL
+972 VQEFTKEEL
-981 LTMEREMLGLYI
+981 LAMEREMLGLYI
-993 SDHPLRRWAPVL
+993 SDHPLRRWAPAL
-1005 ERRTT
+1005 AKRAT
-1010 AAIAQLADLPDRRE
+1010 ATIAQLADLPDRRE

-1049 LEDLTGSIEVLV
+1049 LEDLSGSIEVLM

-1068 YGLSLKRDAVVLLR
+1068 YGLALKRDAVVLMR
-1082 GKLDV
+1082 GRLDV
-1087 DEQSVKLLCD
+1087 EEQSVKLLCD
-1097 EVIALPPTPE
+1097 EVIALPAVPPE
-1107 EAGAGDPGAAPGE
+1107 DEA
-1120 LVSAGVPRMTS
+1120 
-1131 RGSTV
+1131 
-1136 PARGVAS
+1136 
-1143 VDGPEAPPSRG
+1143 EAPPAVSVPVAAAVTNGGIVNGHRDASGGARRLVHGNGG
-1154 PAGSGRAAGTS
+1154 PA
-1165 NESSALGMSA
+1165 
-1175 SRTPPHDPRGAARVA
+1175 
-1190 NGERGRPALRVRVS
+1190 RPAVRVRVS
-1204 TLDEIEQLERYLK
+1204 SIEEIEQLECYLK

-1226 AHVVSCDGEHVVPI
+1226 AHVVSGDGEHVVPV
-1240 RSGAHDIEELQQS
+1240 RAGAHDVAELQQS
-1253 LEQMFGEGNVWE
+1253 LEQLFGEGNVWE

>member
-1 MPAEFVHCHL
+1 MA
-11 HTEYSLLD
+11 D
-19 GEARIAALMQ
+19 R
-29 QAQHLGMSAVA
+29 
-40 LTDHGA
+40 
-46 LYGAI
+46 
-51 EFYEQARVYG
+51 
-61 ITPIIGV
+61 
-68 EAYIAPRRMTDKDPK
+68 DPK
-83 LDAAAF
+83 LDAASF
-89 HLVLLARNDE
+89 HLVLLARNTE
-99 GYRNLLKLTTA
+99 GYRNLLRLVTA
-110 AHLGGFYYKPRIDR
+110 AHLDGFYYKPRIDR
-124 ALLARHSG
+124 AFLARHSA

-143 EIPRAILRDDLAAA
+143 EIPRAILRDDMAAARTLAAA
-157 RSLAATYRDIFGPG
+157 YRDIFGPG
-171 HFYLEVQNH
+171 HFYLELQNH
-180 GIAEQRVLTQ
+180 GIAEQA
-190 GLRAL
+190 AL
-195 ARDLGLPL
+195 ARGLITLAHELELPL

-227 MGADLNEKDKPRMG
+227 MGVDLSEKDARAPRMG

-248 KGPDEMAER
+248 KTAEEMAAR
-257 FRDLPEALRSTL
+257 FPELPDALRTTL
-269 AIAEQCDLTIET
+269 DIAEQCDVEIET
-281 GAVRLPHF
+281 GTTRLPHF
-289 PVPEGETAD
+289 PLPEGDTAD
-298 SYLRN
+298 SYLRQ
-303 LCEAGLRRIYGD
+303 LCEAGLRRIYGT
-315 VTPPLA
+315 VTPHLT
-321 ERLNYELGVIGKM
+321 ERLDYELGVIAKM
-334 QYAAYFLIVQD
+334 GYAAYFLIVQD

-416 VDKYGADRVAQIITF
+416 VDKYGSDRVAQIITF

-439 IRDLGRVMGLPYGD
+439 IRDLGRVMGLPYAD
-453 VDRIAKLVPGANVT
+453 VDRIAKLVPGANIA
-467 LQEALAAEPEL
+467 LADALAAEPEL
-478 RAAAEGT
+478 RAAAEGSPQT
-485 PAIRRLLDM
+485 RRLLDM

-516 DPLTD
+516 DPLIEH
-521 SVPLQRATKGDLL
+521 VPLQRATKGDLL

-544 RLGLLKIDFLGLTNL
+544 RLGLLKIDFLGLANL
-559 TILDAAIHLIR
+559 TILDAAIRLIR
-570 ETKGIEID
+570 ETRGVEID
-578 LQRLPLDDK
+578 LQRLPLDDRA
-587 PTYALLASGETTGI
+587 TYELLASGETTGI

-609 TRYLRELKPDRIEDV
+609 TRYLRELRPDRIEDV

-642 IRRKHGQEKVAY
+642 IRRKHGQEKVTY

-715 GARANGVDARTVDQI
+715 GARANGVDAKTVDLI

-757 AYLKAHHAPEY
+757 AYLKAHYAPEY
-768 MAALLS
+768 MTALLTS
-774 SIAGDMEKVAQA
+774 EAGNMDKVPQA
-786 VAECARMNLQVLPP
+786 VAECSRMNLQVLPP
-800 DVNESAAS
+800 DVNESAAT
-808 FTTNG
+808 FTTDG
-813 EVIRFGLTAVRNVG
+813 EVIRFGLAAVRNVG
-827 LGAIDVVIAA
+827 VGAVEVAIAA
-837 REAGADVMVAGE
+837 REAG
-849 SGVSDI
+849 
-855 VAGEPGASRSA
+855 
-866 GISRSAGADV
+866 
-876 MVAGESGASRSAGGP
+876 GP
-891 FRSLADFCARVD
+891 FTSLGDFCARVD

-935 AVLDRAQRSQ
+935 AVMERAQRSQ

-959 GAPPEPDAAAETV
+959 GAAGDSGSAAAPSGSDTV
-972 VQEFTKDEL
+972 VEEFTKDEL

-993 SDHPLRRWAPVL
+993 SDHPLRQWAPVL

-1010 AAIAQLADLPDRRE
+1010 ATIAALADLPDRRE
-1024 VTVGGLVGTVKRS
+1024 VTVGGLVATVKRS

-1068 YGLSLKRDAVVLLR
+1068 HGLSLKRDAVVLLR

-1097 EVIALPPTPE
+1097 EVIALPPTAEDALSGVSSTAAPFAGGGLRGARVNGE
-1107 EAGAGDPGAAPGE
+1107 PRRNGEAAPPGAVAGDGAA
-1120 LVSAGVPRMTS
+1120 SS
-1131 RGSTV
+1131 RRV
-1136 PARGVAS
+1136 PAGGNGAS
-1143 VDGPEAPPSRG
+1143 
-1154 PAGSGRAAGTS
+1154 
-1165 NESSALGMSA
+1165 
-1175 SRTPPHDPRGAARVA
+1175 H
-1190 NGERGRPALRVRVS
+1190 GRPALRVRVS
-1204 TLDEIEQLERYLK
+1204 TIEEIDQLERYLRE
-1217 DHPGPRRVC
+1217 HPGPRRVC
-1226 AHVVSCDGEHVVPI
+1226 AHVVSSDGEHVVPA
-1240 RSGAHDIEELQQS
+1240 RSGAHDVEELQQS
-1253 LEQMFGEGNVWE
+1253 LEQLFGEGNVWE